1 MSSFNENHQ
10 RCQGA
15 CQQQGTTDTRSRAS
29 VAVVTI
35 TAVDLALI
43 RPNFAFAVRVAVL
56 GTESFGNAIF
66 AEQLE

>member
-15 CQQQGTTDTRSRAS
+15 CQQQGTTDTRRRAS

-35 TAVDLALI
+35 TTVDLTL
-43 RPNFAFAVRVAVL
+43 NFAFAGRAGL

-66 AEQLE
+66 LEQLA

>member
-15 CQQQGTTDTRSRAS
+15 CQQQNTTDTRSRAS
-29 VAVVTI
+29 VAVVSI
-35 TAVDLALI
+35 TTVDLTL
-43 RPNFAFAVRVAVL
+43 NFVFAGRAGL

-66 AEQLE
+66 GEQLG